1 MNYSQE
7 EIDKFNSQAEYWWDL
22 DHGAFRS
29 LHQINP
35 IRMSFILDNVSLLL
49 GKTILDVGC
58 GGGILTESLYVE
70 GAEVTG
76 IDLAKNSIEI
86 AKEHAL
92 MQNYNI
98 NYECIEISQKVA
110 AYNSKFDVITCME
123 MLEHVPDPQYIINN
137 ISKMLDKDG
146 VAFFSTFNRTALS
159 YLFGIIAAE
168 YILKMLPKGTHNYN
182 NFIKPSELS
191 AMLRIANLQ
200 IVNIAGLKYNVI
212 SKTFSLSDQ
221 VDVSY
226 MVACR
231 KII

>member
-22 DHGAFRS
+22 EHGAFRS

-35 IRMSFILDNVSLLL
+35 IRMGFILDNISLL
-49 GKTILDVGC
+49 GKRALDVGC
-58 GGGILTESLYVE
+58 GGGILTESLFVE

-76 IDLAKNSIEI
+76 IDLAKNSIEV
-86 AKEHAL
+86 AKKHAL
-92 MQNYNI
+92 HQNYSI
-98 NYECIEISQKVA
+98 NYECVEISEKVVE
-110 AYNSKFDVITCME
+110 YKDRFDIITCME
-123 MLEHVPDPQYIINN
+123 MLEHVPDPQYIISN

-146 VAFFSTFNRTALS
+146 IAFFSTFNRTKLS
-159 YLFGIIAAE
+159 YLLGIVAAE
-168 YILKMLPKGTHNYN
+168 YILNMLPKGTHSHSK
-182 NFIKPSELS
+182 FIKPSELS
-191 AMLRIANLQ
+191 EMLRVANLE
-200 IVNIAGLKYNVI
+200 IVSIAGLKYNPI
-212 SKTFSLSDQ
+212 SKAFYLSTQ

>member
-7 EIDKFNSQAEYWWDL
+7 EIDKFNSQAEYWWDH

-35 IRMSFILDNVSLLL
+35 IRMSFILDNVSLL
-49 GKTILDVGC
+49 GRTILDVGC

-137 ISKMLDKDG
+137 ISKMLDQDG
-146 VAFFSTFNRTALS
+146 VVFFSTFNRTALS

-168 YILKMLPKGTHNYN
+168 YILKMLPKGTHNYS

-191 AMLRIANLQ
+191 AMLGLANLQ

-212 SKTFSLSDQ
+212 NKTFSLSNQ
-221 VDVSY
+221 VDISY